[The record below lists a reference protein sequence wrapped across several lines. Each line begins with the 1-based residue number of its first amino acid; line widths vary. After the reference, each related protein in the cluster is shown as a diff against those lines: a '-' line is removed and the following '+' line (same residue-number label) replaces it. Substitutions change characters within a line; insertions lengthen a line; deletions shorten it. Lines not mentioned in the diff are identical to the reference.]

1 MELSQNDLVNLIA
14 KNDSK
19 FSGLDVVTISRWEN
33 DVVIPTHRK
42 QVELFLAAGYSLFDY
57 VEKNSD
63 LLNLSFTHHNI
74 KESYVWEN
82 SDSLEISNVI
92 YKVIDSG
99 DGEGNK
105 TFCVLY
111 SDKAGIPVGQLTY
124 NIMSEQQ
131 YWKLLG
137 RRSVDTEEISVKGP
151 PCMVINSIFC
161 LSDQIIIHM
170 LGFIVKKLLHGEIEY
185 IGYFSNNKKSNIKRF
200 LKSIGFKTYD
210 DKGTFSSYV
219 LSYFDAIYNR
229 ELFHCAAIS
238 EQKGVA
244 NVNVNNS

>member
-1 MELSQNDLVNLIA
+1 MQLSQNDFVNLIA
-14 KNDSK
+14 KNDSR

-42 QVELFLAAGYSLFDY
+42 QVEVFLAAGYSLFDY

-63 LLNLSFTHHNI
+63 LLNSSFTPHNI

-82 SDSLEISNVI
+82 SDSLEMSNVI
-92 YKVIDSG
+92 YKVIDTG

-105 TFCVLY
+105 TFCILY
-111 SDKAGIPVGQLTY
+111 SDKFGIPVGQLTY
-124 NIMSEQQ
+124 NILPEQK
-131 YWKLLG
+131 YWRLLG
-137 RRSVDTEEISVKGP
+137 RKNIDIKEGSLQGP

-170 LGFIVKKLLHGEIEY
+170 LGLIVKKLLYSEIEY
-185 IGYFSNNKKSNIKRF
+185 VGYFSNNKKSNIKRF
-200 LKSIGFKTYD
+200 LKSIGFKTYE

-229 ELFHCAAIS
+229 ELFHCAAHS
-238 EQKGVA
+238 EQKGI
-244 NVNVNNS
+244 VNVNDA